1 MLFFDGP
8 VLPKLMYRM
17 MSGTSFAAPHITG
30 VVALIRQAHPGASL
44 EQVREMLQAHALKG
58 TPELIEDTRPR
69 ATAVAVPSDLPSD
82 FSWIQKATLYPFN
95 KEMHAL
101 VRGRDLLAF
110 EITGIADPAG
120 KGLVGK
126 DAGEVLGLPDIG
138 VRIRPKLSSALED
151 ADTLILGYVNQLG
164 RISSPCN

>member
-1 MLFFDGP
+1 
-8 VLPKLMYRM
+8 M

-30 VVALIRQAHPGASL
+30 VVALIRQAHPGAPL
-44 EQVREMLQAHALKG
+44 EQVREMLQANALKG
-58 TPELIEDTRPR
+58 TPEPIEDTRPR
-69 ATAVAVPSDLPSD
+69 ATVAVAVPSDLPSD
-82 FSWIQKATLYPFN
+82 LAWIQKAILYPFN

-101 VRGRDLLAF
+101 VRARDLLAF

-126 DAGEVLGLPDIG
+126 DAGEVLGLPDMG
-138 VRIRPKLSSALED
+138 VRIRPKLNSALKD

-164 RISSPCN
+164 ANQ